1 MKIYDISQ
9 EVFSCSVYPGDP
21 QPEKQMAYATA
32 EGDLYNLTSFAMCA
46 HNGTHVDAPF
56 HFLPKG
62 KTVDQMDLTHFV
74 GECYLARHDGEVTA
88 ATAEAIVKKA
98 GGAERILIGG
108 SATVT
113 AEGAQ
118 VFANHAIK
126 LLGNEGQSVG
136 PEDAPMQ
143 VHLILLGRGIALL
156 EGIVLTGIP
165 EGRYFLSAAPL
176 NLGGADGAPCRAY
189 LIDWEEKT

>member
-62 KTVDQMDLTHFV
+62 KTVDQMDLIHFV
-74 GECYLARHDGEVTA
+74 GECYLARHEGAVTA
-88 ATAEAIVKKA
+88 TAA
-98 GGAERILIGG
+98 
-108 SATVT
+108 
-113 AEGAQ
+113 
-118 VFANHAIK
+118 
-126 LLGNEGQSVG
+126 
-136 PEDAPMQ
+136 
-143 VHLILLGRGIALL
+143 
-156 EGIVLTGIP
+156 
-165 EGRYFLSAAPL
+165 
-176 NLGGADGAPCRAY
+176 
-189 LIDWEEKT
+189 